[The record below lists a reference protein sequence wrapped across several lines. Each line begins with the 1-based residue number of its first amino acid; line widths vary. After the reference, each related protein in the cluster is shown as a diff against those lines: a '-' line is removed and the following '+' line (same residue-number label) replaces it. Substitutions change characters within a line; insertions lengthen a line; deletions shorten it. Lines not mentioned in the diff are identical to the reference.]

1 MMARLIALVTTPFS
15 RTAFNEL
22 LGVLKE
28 LKDEQATEYS
38 DKYGKTL
45 VWDEETGKVLLTVR
59 KFAYVSVNVTIKTTP
74 LWEEYMDDRERNGIR
89 TRFYFD
95 QFEDVF
101 EFRVKDFFD
110 LVCAA
115 REMRHLNWLRL
126 NWLQQ
131 KTNRR
136 VVLAM
141 GRHSRLGA
149 DSLLAGLDDGI
160 LQIVASML

>member
-1 MMARLIALVTTPFS
+1 MMAHLIAMATTPFS
-15 RTAFNEL
+15 RTAFEQL
-22 LGVLKE
+22 LGVLEE
-28 LKDEQATEYS
+28 LKDEQATEHTCEI
-38 DKYGKTL
+38 GKTL

-59 KFAYVSVNVTIKTTP
+59 KVPYLSVNVTVKTTP
-74 LWEEYMDDRERNGIR
+74 LWEEYMDDRERNGMHN
-89 TRFYFD
+89 RFYFD
-95 QFEDVF
+95 EFEDAF
-101 EFRVKDFFD
+101 EFHVNGVDD
-110 LVCAA
+110 LLCAA
-115 REMRHLNWLRL
+115 REMHHLNWLRL

-149 DSLLAGLDDGI
+149 DSLLAELDDGI